1 MVIIGID
8 PSINSTGICINKD
21 NCYTYYIISS
31 KMTKKMENFTHSKVK
46 FLPYNKESYTDM
58 EYSDKETV
66 KSNNLYNIVKIIE
79 DLIKKYKPD
88 NIIMEGISYGS
99 TSGSALVD
107 LSGLN
112 YMIRMVCINSQ
123 IPFTIVSPSG
133 LKKFVCANGQADK
146 ELIIESWK
154 KMDKNIQ
161 DISDIK
167 IDDLADAFFL
177 SNHPV

>member
-8 PSINSTGICINKD
+8 PSINSTGICINRD
-21 NCYTYYIISS
+21 GRYTYYIISS
-31 KMTKKMENFTHSKVK
+31 KMTKKMENFIHSKVK

-112 YMIRMVCINSQ
+112 YMIRMVCINRQ
-123 IPFTIVSPSG
+123 VPFTIVSPSG